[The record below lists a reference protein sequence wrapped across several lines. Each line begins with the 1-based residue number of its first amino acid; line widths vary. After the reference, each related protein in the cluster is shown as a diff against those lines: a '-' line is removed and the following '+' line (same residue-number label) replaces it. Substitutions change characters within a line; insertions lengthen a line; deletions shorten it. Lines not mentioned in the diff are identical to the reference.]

1 MSIYD
6 KLLHIRGDHMRYD
19 VKTIDEYLKAIP
31 KDRLKSINQ
40 LRKTIKKH
48 LPKGFVEVLQYQM
61 ISYVIPLKTYPKGYH
76 VTLNT
81 PLSFISIASQK
92 HTINLYHSGIYAN
105 KDLHD
110 WFINTYISY
119 FGKKPNMGKSCIRFK
134 EISDKTLALIAL
146 LCEKMTV
153 EDMIELY
160 ENKDQNTC

>member
-1 MSIYD
+1 
-6 KLLHIRGDHMRYD
+6 MRYD
-19 VKTIDEYLKAIP
+19 VETIDQYLKVIP

-40 LRKTIKKH
+40 LRKIIKKH
-48 LPKGFVEVLQYQM
+48 LPKGFEEVLQYQM

-76 VTLNT
+76 VTPNT

-105 KDLHD
+105 EELYD
-110 WFINTYISY
+110 WFNQTYISY

-134 EISDKTLALIAL
+134 EINEKTLSLIAL

-153 EDMIELY
+153 NDMIDLY
-160 ENKDQNTC
+160 ENKYNKTC